1 MDLREVTLSGPG
13 VRLEPLA
20 LERHWDAMTRAAND
34 PDLWRLTTGITPD
47 RDGVRAYIET
57 ALAWHAAGTALP
69 FATMDAATGE
79 LIGSTRYMNID
90 HPNRK
95 VEIGSTWIT
104 RPFQRTAVNTV
115 AKYVMLRYA
124 FETLDCLR
132 VELKTDVLNERSR
145 AAILRIGATQE
156 GIFRNHMV
164 LPTGRIR
171 DTVWFSIIDR
181 EWPAVKARLEAKI
194 AS

>member
-1 MDLREVTLSGPG
+1 MDLTPVAFEGNV
-13 VRLEPLA
+13 VRLEPLTIEA
-20 LERHWDAMTRAAND
+20 HWEAMTQAAGD

-57 ALAWHAAGTALP
+57 ALSWHAAKTALP
-69 FATMDAATGE
+69 FATIHRATGE

-90 HPNRK
+90 HANRK

-104 RPFQRTAVNTV
+104 KPFQRSAVNTE
-115 AKYVMLRYA
+115 AKYLMLRYA
-124 FETLDCLR
+124 FETLSCLR

-145 AAILRIGATQE
+145 AAILRIGASQE

-181 EWPAVKARLEAKI
+181 EWPEVKARLEAKI
-194 AS
+194 AP